1 MVTFVGT
8 QDNFLEALKDLLE
21 LDYAALEAYEAAIER
36 LETPAYREK
45 LVEFRDDHEQ
55 HIEQLSTLLKKNNWE
70 APKNGSVGKQIVTT
84 GKVIL
89 ANIMGDN
96 AMLKAIKS
104 NEIDTNKAY
113 ERMIVHPGKWPD
125 AEDILKKGLGDEKRH
140 MLWLKRIISQT

>member
-21 LDYAALEAYEAAIER
+21 LDYAALEAYEAAIDR

-45 LVEFRDDHEQ
+45 FVEFRDDHEQ
-55 HIEQLSTLLKKNNWE
+55 HIEQLSTLLKKNNQE

-96 AMLKAIKS
+96 TVLKAVKS
-104 NEIDTNKAY
+104 NEIDMNKAY
-113 ERMIVHPGKWPD
+113 ERMIVHQGRWPD

-140 MLWLKRIISQT
+140 MLWLKKTIS